1 MEPEVEVMVQEKVR
15 AAVCEAQTNL
25 LGAFEQ
31 LVSSKLDSMQNK
43 ISENQ
48 QKLSDSQMA
57 KMQTNILMHEGYT
70 FKRKSCED
78 QYKFNVKVLGKFQ
91 DADAALERSGDSASL
106 AAREKNSEDDY
117 RYFKAYVRMNIII
130 LRKSYSRHSKKVDCL

>member
-15 AAVCEAQTNL
+15 AAVSGAQTNL

-31 LVSSKLDSMQNK
+31 LMSSKLDSMQNK

-48 QKLSDSQMA
+48 QKLSDNQMA

-106 AAREKNSEDDY
+106 AAREKN
-117 RYFKAYVRMNIII
+117 F
-130 LRKSYSRHSKKVDCL
+130 

>member
-15 AAVCEAQTNL
+15 AAVSEAQTNL

-31 LVSSKLDSMQNK
+31 LMSSKLDSMQNK

-70 FKRKSCED
+70 FKK
-78 QYKFNVKVLGKFQ
+78 K
-91 DADAALERSGDSASL
+91 AAKTSTSL
-106 AAREKNSEDDY
+106 
-117 RYFKAYVRMNIII
+117 M
-130 LRKSYSRHSKKVDCL
+130 